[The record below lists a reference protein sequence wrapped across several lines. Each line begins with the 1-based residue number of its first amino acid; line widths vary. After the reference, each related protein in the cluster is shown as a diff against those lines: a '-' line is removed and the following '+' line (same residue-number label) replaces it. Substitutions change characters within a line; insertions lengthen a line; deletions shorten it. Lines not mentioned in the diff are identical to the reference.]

1 MKEQNN
7 NKIIICEETAHNMLE
22 CLKTLSGLEHKIFV
36 FLANKAVNDAGENH
50 EFVFDMRDFWERRD
64 RGLNGKNYQE
74 FRECVYNISKLG
86 YKISIN
92 GFIIEGR
99 WFSRVGFYESGT
111 EGVAKFDDY
120 SFAFMQEYIKDGGN
134 CDRLMDMTSKYGIR
148 LYDCLKNHVGKRDFV
163 FPLAQLRVDM
173 GVGCDKYPEY
183 RDFKRNVM
191 APAIFEVNNHTDFL
205 VSFKEKRTNRYVSH
219 LLFTVL
225 RKQPPAE

>member
-1 MKEQNN
+1 MKKQIN
-7 NKIIICEETAHNMLE
+7 NKITICEEATHNMLE
-22 CLKTLSGLEHKIFV
+22 SLKLLSGLEHKIFV
-36 FLANKAVNDAGENH
+36 FLANKAVNDDGENR
-50 EFVFDMRDFWERRD
+50 EFVFDIRDFWERRD

-86 YKISIN
+86 YKITVN
-92 GFIIEGR
+92 GFKIDGH

-111 EGVAKFDDY
+111 EGVIKFDDY
-120 SFAFMQEYIKDGGN
+120 SYAFMQEYIADGGN

-148 LYDCLKNHVGKRDFV
+148 LYDCLKSHVGKRDFA

-173 GVGCDKYPEY
+173 GVSGDKYPEY

-225 RKQPPAE
+225 KKQPPVE